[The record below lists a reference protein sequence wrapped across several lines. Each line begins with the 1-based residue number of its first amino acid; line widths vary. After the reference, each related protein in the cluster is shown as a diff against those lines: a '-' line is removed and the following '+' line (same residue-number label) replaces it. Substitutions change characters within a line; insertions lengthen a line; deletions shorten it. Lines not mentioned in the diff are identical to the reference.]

1 MGSFVSGQVVVLP
14 FPRSD
19 LSEDRVQKRPVL
31 VLACGGYDDLIV
43 CMITAKPGAIPVGRD
58 YSVEIRNS
66 DFVEG
71 KLRESVSY
79 VRPDRLFTAEPTL
92 VAGICGSLQS
102 SKMKEILHQVSC
114 LFGLEGET
122 P

>member
-1 MGSFVSGQVVVLP
+1 MGPFVSGQVVVLP
-14 FPRSD
+14 FPLSD
-19 LSEDRVQKRPVL
+19 LSGAQKRPVL
-31 VLACGGYDDLIV
+31 VLACNGGYNDLIV
-43 CMITAKPGAIPVGRD
+43 CMITARRLDIPVGRD
-58 YSVEIRNS
+58 YSVEITNS

-71 KLRESVSY
+71 KLRETVSY

-92 VAGICGSLQS
+92 VRGIVGSLQS

-114 LFGLEGET
+114 IFGLEDET

>member
-1 MGSFVSGQVVVLP
+1 MGPFVSGQVVVLP
-14 FPRSD
+14 FPPSN
-19 LSEDRVQKRPVL
+19 LSRDQKPRPVL
-31 VLACGGYDDLIV
+31 VLACGGYNDLIV
-43 CMITAKPGAIPVGRD
+43 CMITSKTLEIPVGKD
-58 YSVEIRNS
+58 YSVEITNS

-71 KLRESVSY
+71 KLSESVSY

-92 VAGICGSLQS
+92 VGRIVGRLHP

-114 LFGLEGET
+114 IFGLEDET